1 MTKYFAFDDK
11 KKKPGLKFHPRV
23 APTGVRTTGPSLI
36 DVKRTGTRS
45 GQNVRQ
51 ANCFPRWRSVG
62 GGGGEGTQIEHLT
75 QARFK
80 FLY

>member
-51 ANCFPRWRSVG
+51 ANCFPRWRNVCG
-62 GGGGEGTQIEHLT
+62 RRHTNGTFNTGTI
-75 QARFK
+75 
-80 FLY
+80 

>member
-51 ANCFPRWRSVG
+51 ANCFQDG
-62 GGGGEGTQIEHLT
+62 GMCVGEGTQIEHLT